1 MSLLAVGVSHQT
13 APVALLEQFAMGADD
28 TVKALHELVGSDHV
42 SEAIVLAT
50 CNRVEVFAEVDRF
63 HGGVTDVSRVLA
75 RQAGATVEELS
86 PYVTVH
92 YEDQAVA
99 HLFTVAAGLDS
110 MVVGET
116 QVLGQL
122 RNAYALAREH
132 GTVGRAMHPVAQ
144 RALRVGKRVHSE
156 TGIDKAG
163 ASLVS
168 VSLDRAEE
176 RIGSLQGRPVL
187 VVGAGS
193 MGALAATTLARRGAA
208 VTVSSRT
215 PAHAQRLATSVEGRV
230 ADLAD
235 LPAEIA
241 AADVLVT
248 CTGARGIVIGTEVVA
263 RAMRSRMG
271 AARPDRPLVVIDLA
285 LPRDVDPGVAAVPGV
300 HVVDLALLQGE
311 RNGALLQG
319 ERNGALLQGERGA
332 DGHSSTSPVAADDVA
347 AAHALIEAETALL
360 RAERQAA
367 AVAPT
372 VSALRS
378 QAAEVVDAE
387 LLRLSTRVPDLDARA
402 RAEVARTVRRVV
414 DKLLHEPTVR
424 VKELASAPGGVDY
437 ADALRALFGL
447 GIDAEVLPAR
457 TNLAEAVAVDPDEL
471 RPGGTA

>member
-13 APVALLEQFAMGADD
+13 APVALLEQFAMGPDD
-28 TVKALHELVGSDHV
+28 RVKALHELVESDHV
-42 SEAIVLAT
+42 SEALVLAT
-50 CNRVEVFAEVDRF
+50 CNRIEVFAEVERF

-99 HLFTVAAGLDS
+99 HLFTVASGLDS

-122 RNAYALAREH
+122 RAAYALAREE
-132 GTVGRAMHPVAQ
+132 GAVGRALHPVAQ
-144 RALRVGKRVHSE
+144 RALRVGKRVHTE
-156 TGIDKAG
+156 TGIDRAG

-168 VSLDRAEE
+168 VALDRAENV
-176 RIGSLQGRPVL
+176 IGSLRDRAVL

-208 VTVSSRT
+208 VVVSSRT
-215 PAHAQRLATSVEGRV
+215 EASAARLAESVGGRV
-230 ADLAD
+230 AALAD
-235 LPAEIA
+235 LAAELA
-241 AADVLVT
+241 VADVLVT
-248 CTGARGIVIGTEVVA
+248 CTGATGLVVGTDVVA
-263 RAMRSRMG
+263 GAMSDRDG
-271 AARPDRPLVVIDLA
+271 RPLVVVDLA
-285 LPRDVDPGVAAVPGV
+285 LPRDVDPGVAALPGV

-311 RNGALLQG
+311 RAATPGRPTAG
-319 ERNGALLQGERGA
+319 
-332 DGHSSTSPVAADDVA
+332 PVAADDIA
-347 AAHALIEAETALL
+347 AAHALVETETALL

-367 AVAPT
+367 EVAPT

-387 LLRLSTRVPDLDARA
+387 LLRLSTRLPDLDARA
-402 RAEVARTVRRVV
+402 RAEIARTVRRVV

-424 VKELASAPGGVDY
+424 VKELAATSGETDY
-437 ADALRALFGL
+437 AGALRALFGL
-447 GIDAEVLPAR
+447 GIDTPVEVLAD
-457 TNLAEAVAVDPDEL
+457 AVTVDPEL
-471 RPGGTA
+471 RAGEAS

>member
-1 MSLLAVGVSHQT
+1 MSLLAVGVSHQN
-13 APVALLEQFAMGADD
+13 APVALLEQFAMGTDD
-28 TVKALHELVGSDHV
+28 TVKALHELVGTDHV

-63 HGGVTDVSRVLA
+63 HGGVTEVSRVLA

-92 YEDQAVA
+92 YEDQAVT

-122 RNAYALAREH
+122 RNAYALAREQ
-132 GTVGRAMHPVAQ
+132 GTVGRALHPVAQ

-156 TGIDKAG
+156 TGIDRAG

-168 VSLDRAEE
+168 VSLDRAED
-176 RIGSLQGRPVL
+176 RIGSLEGRSVL

-215 PAHAQRLATSVEGRV
+215 PEHAQRLATSVEGRA
-230 ADLAD
+230 ADLSA
-235 LPAEIA
+235 LPEELA

-248 CTGARGIVIGTEVVA
+248 CTGARGLVIVTDVVA
-263 RAMRSRMG
+263 AAMAG
-271 AARPDRPLVVIDLA
+271 RPDRPLVVIDLA
-285 LPRDVDPGVAAVPGV
+285 LPRDVDPGVAALPGV

-311 RNGALLQG
+311 RTAAG
-319 ERNGALLQGERGA
+319 EHAGG
-332 DGHSSTSPVAADDVA
+332 PIAADDVA
-347 AAHALIEAETALL
+347 AAHALIDAETALL

-372 VSALRS
+372 VSALRT

-387 LLRLSTRVPDLDARA
+387 LLRLSTRVPDLDAKA
-402 RAEVARTVRRVV
+402 RAEVARTVHRVV

-447 GIDAEVLPAR
+447 GIDAEVAPER
-457 TNLAEAVAVDPDEL
+457 TNLAEAVTVDPEEL
-471 RPGGTA
+471 GSGGLS

>member
-1 MSLLAVGVSHQT
+1 
-13 APVALLEQFAMGADD
+13 
-28 TVKALHELVGSDHV
+28 
-42 SEAIVLAT
+42 
-50 CNRVEVFAEVDRF
+50 
-63 HGGVTDVSRVLA
+63 
-75 RQAGATVEELS
+75 VEELS

-122 RNAYALAREH
+122 RNAYAIAREQ

-168 VSLDRAEE
+168 VSLDRAEQ
-176 RIGSLQGRPVL
+176 RIGSLAGRPVL

-215 PAHAQRLATSVEGRV
+215 SAHAQRLATAVEGR
-230 ADLAD
+230 AAHLAD

-241 AADVLVT
+241 AVDVLVT
-248 CTGARGIVIGTEVVA
+248 CTGARGIVIGTEMVA
-263 RAMRSRMG
+263 GAMRSRIG
-271 AARPDRPLVVIDLA
+271 AAGPDRPLVVIDLA
-285 LPRDVDPGVAAVPGV
+285 LPRDVDPGVAALPGV

-311 RNGALLQG
+311 R
-319 ERNGALLQGERGA
+319 GA
-332 DGHSSTSPVAADDVA
+332 DGHASASPVAADDVA

-387 LLRLSTRVPDLDARA
+387 LLRLSARLPDLDARA
-402 RAEVARTVRRVV
+402 RAEVTRTVRRVV

-447 GIDAEVLPAR
+447 GIDAEVIPAR
-457 TNLAEAVAVDPDEL
+457 TNLAEAVTVDPDEL

>member
-1 MSLLAVGVSHQT
+1 VGVSHQT
-13 APVALLEQFAMGADD
+13 APVALLEQFAMGADE

-63 HGGVTDVSRVLA
+63 HGGVTEVSRVLA

-86 PYVTVH
+86 PYVTIH

-122 RNAYALAREH
+122 RNAYALARDQ

-176 RIGSLQGRPVL
+176 RIGSLEGRPVL

-193 MGALAATTLARRGAA
+193 MGALAATTLARRGAT

-215 PAHAQRLATSVEGRV
+215 PAHAARLAASVEGRV
-230 ADLAD
+230 AELAD
-235 LPAEIA
+235 LPAEVA

-248 CTGARGIVIGTEVVA
+248 CTGARGLVVGTEVVA
-263 RAMRSRMG
+263 GAMQSRIG

-285 LPRDVDPGVAAVPGV
+285 LPRDVDPRVAGLPGV

-311 RNGALLQG
+311 RSEALLQG
-319 ERNGALLQGERGA
+319 ERSGALLQGERGA
-332 DGHSSTSPVAADDVA
+332 AGDTSGASPVAADDVA

-387 LLRLSTRVPDLDARA
+387 LLRLSTRIPDLDARA

-457 TNLAEAVAVDPDEL
+457 TNLAEAVTVDPDEL
-471 RPGGTA
+471 RPGGAS

>member
-13 APVALLEQFAMGADD
+13 APVALLEQFAMGPDD
-28 TVKALHELVGSDHV
+28 RVKALHELLESDHV
-42 SEAIVLAT
+42 NEALVLAT
-50 CNRVEVFAEVDRF
+50 CNRIEVFAEVERF

-122 RNAYALAREH
+122 RAAYALARAE
-132 GTVGRAMHPVAQ
+132 GTVGRALHPVAQ
-144 RALRVGKRVHSE
+144 RALRVGKRVHTE
-156 TGIDKAG
+156 TGIDRAG

-168 VSLDRAEE
+168 VALDRAED
-176 RIGSLQGRPVL
+176 RIGSLDGRPVL

-208 VTVSSRT
+208 VVVSSRT
-215 PAHAQRLATSVEGRV
+215 EASAARLAESIGGR
-230 ADLAD
+230 AARLAD
-235 LPAEIA
+235 LPTELA

-248 CTGARGIVIGTEVVA
+248 CTGATGLVVGTDVVTD
-263 RAMRSRMG
+263 AMAG
-271 AARPDRPLVVIDLA
+271 RPGRPLVVVDLA
-285 LPRDVDPGVAAVPGV
+285 LPRDVDPGVAALPGV

-311 RNGALLQG
+311 RA
-319 ERNGALLQGERGA
+319 
-332 DGHSSTSPVAADDVA
+332 STPGRPTAGPVAADDIA
-347 AAHALIEAETALL
+347 AAHALVETETALL

-367 AVAPT
+367 EVAPT

-378 QAAEVVDAE
+378 QAAGVVDAE
-387 LLRLSTRVPDLDARA
+387 LLRLSTRLPDLDARA
-402 RAEVARTVRRVV
+402 RSEIARTVRRVV

-424 VKELASAPGGVDY
+424 VKELASTPGATDY
-437 ADALRALFGL
+437 AGALRALFGL
-447 GIDAEVLPAR
+447 GIDAAVD
-457 TNLAEAVAVDPDEL
+457 AEAATLADAVTVDPE
-471 RPGGTA
+471 RPGGPQ

>member
-13 APVALLEQFAMGADD
+13 APVALLEQFAMGPDER
-28 TVKALHELVGSDHV
+28 VKALHELIGSDHV
-42 SEAIVLAT
+42 SEALVLAT
-50 CNRVEVFAEVDRF
+50 CNRIEVFAEVERF

-122 RNAYALAREH
+122 RAAYALARDE
-132 GTVGRAMHPVAQ
+132 GAVGRALHPVAQ
-144 RALRVGKRVHSE
+144 RALRVGKRVHTE
-156 TGIDKAG
+156 TGIDRAG

-168 VSLDRAEE
+168 VALDHAENS
-176 RIGSLQGRPVL
+176 IGSLRDRDVL

-193 MGALAATTLARRGAA
+193 MGALAATTLARRGAS
-208 VTVSSRT
+208 VVVSSRT
-215 PAHAQRLATSVEGRV
+215 EAHAARLAGTVGGRA

-235 LPAEIA
+235 LPAELA
-241 AADVLVT
+241 AADILVT
-248 CTGARGIVIGTEVVA
+248 CTGATGLVVSTEVVA
-263 RAMRSRMG
+263 TAMAGRAG
-271 AARPDRPLVVIDLA
+271 RPLVVVDLA
-285 LPRDVDPGVAAVPGV
+285 LPRDVDPAVAALPGV

-311 RNGALLQG
+311 RAASAGRPTAGA
-319 ERNGALLQGERGA
+319 
-332 DGHSSTSPVAADDVA
+332 VAADDIA
-347 AAHALIEAETALL
+347 AARALVEAETALL

-367 AVAPT
+367 EVAPT

-387 LLRLSTRVPDLDARA
+387 LLRLSTRLPDLDARD
-402 RAEVARTVRRVV
+402 RAEIARTVRRVV

-424 VKELASAPGGVDY
+424 VKELAATSGDTDY
-437 ADALRALFGL
+437 AGALRALFGL
-447 GIDAEVLPAR
+447 GIDTPVEVLAD
-457 TNLAEAVAVDPDEL
+457 AVTVDPEL
-471 RPGGTA
+471 RAGEAS

>member
-13 APVALLEQFAMGADD
+13 APVALLEQFVMGADE

-63 HGGVTDVSRVLA
+63 HGGVTEVSRVLA

-86 PYVTVH
+86 PYVTIH

-122 RNAYALAREH
+122 RNAYALAREQ

-156 TGIDKAG
+156 TGIDTAG

-176 RIGSLQGRPVL
+176 RIGSLEGRPVL

-193 MGALAATTLARRGAA
+193 MGALAATTLARRGAT

-215 PAHAQRLATSVEGRV
+215 PAHAARLAASVEGR
-230 ADLAD
+230 AAELAD
-235 LPAEIA
+235 LPAEVA

-248 CTGARGIVIGTEVVA
+248 CTGARGLVVGTEVVA
-263 RAMRSRMG
+263 RAMQSRIG

-285 LPRDVDPGVAAVPGV
+285 LPRDVDPGVAGLPGV

-311 RNGALLQG
+311 RS
-319 ERNGALLQGERGA
+319 GALLQGERGA
-332 DGHSSTSPVAADDVA
+332 AGDTSGASPVAADDVA

-402 RAEVARTVRRVV
+402 RTEVARTVRRVV

-424 VKELASAPGGVDY
+424 VKELASAPGGIDY

-457 TNLAEAVAVDPDEL
+457 TNLAEAVTVDPDEL
-471 RPGGTA
+471 RPGGAS

>member
-122 RNAYALAREH
+122 RNAYALAREQ

-176 RIGSLQGRPVL
+176 RIGSLVGRPVL

-215 PAHAQRLATSVEGRV
+215 PAHAERLAASVEGR
-230 ADLAD
+230 
-235 LPAEIA
+235 
-241 AADVLVT
+241 
-248 CTGARGIVIGTEVVA
+248 
-263 RAMRSRMG
+263 
-271 AARPDRPLVVIDLA
+271 
-285 LPRDVDPGVAAVPGV
+285 
-300 HVVDLALLQGE
+300 
-311 RNGALLQG
+311 
-319 ERNGALLQGERGA
+319 
-332 DGHSSTSPVAADDVA
+332 
-347 AAHALIEAETALL
+347 
-360 RAERQAA
+360 
-367 AVAPT
+367 
-372 VSALRS
+372 
-378 QAAEVVDAE
+378 AAEVVDAE

-402 RAEVARTVRRVV
+402 RNEVARTVRRVV

-447 GIDAEVLPAR
+447 GIDAELAPERA
-457 TNLAEAVAVDPDEL
+457 NLAEAVTVDPDEL
-471 RPGGTA
+471 RQGGGHA

>member
-13 APVALLEQFAMGADD
+13 APVALLEQFAMGADE

-63 HGGVTDVSRVLA
+63 HGGVTEVSRVLA

-86 PYVTVH
+86 PYVTIH

-122 RNAYALAREH
+122 RNAYALAREQ

-156 TGIDKAG
+156 TGIDTAG

-176 RIGSLQGRPVL
+176 RIGSLEGRPVL

-193 MGALAATTLARRGAA
+193 MGALAATTLARRGAT

-215 PAHAQRLATSVEGRV
+215 PAHAARLAATVEGRV
-230 ADLAD
+230 AELAD
-235 LPAEIA
+235 LPAEVA

-248 CTGARGIVIGTEVVA
+248 CTGARGLVVGTEVVA
-263 RAMRSRMG
+263 RAMQSRIG

-285 LPRDVDPGVAAVPGV
+285 LPRDVDPGVAGLPGV

-311 RNGALLQG
+311 RS
-319 ERNGALLQGERGA
+319 GALLQGERGA
-332 DGHSSTSPVAADDVA
+332 AGDTSGASPVAADDVA

-402 RAEVARTVRRVV
+402 RTEVARTVRRVV

-424 VKELASAPGGVDY
+424 VKELASAPGGIDY

-457 TNLAEAVAVDPDEL
+457 TNLAEAVTVDPDEL
-471 RPGGTA
+471 RPGGAS

>member
-1 MSLLAVGVSHQT
+1 MSLLAVGISHRT
-13 APVALLEQFAMGADD
+13 APVALLEQFAMTRDD
-28 TVKALHELVGSDHV
+28 QVKALHELVGSDHV
-42 SEAIVLAT
+42 SEALVLAT

-63 HGGVTDVSRVLA
+63 HGGVAEVSRVLA
-75 RQAGATVEELS
+75 RQAGAGVEELT

-122 RNAYALAREH
+122 RAAYALAQEE
-132 GTVGRAMHPVAQ
+132 GTVGRCLHPVAQ
-144 RALRVGKRVHSE
+144 HALRVGKRIHSE
-156 TGIDKAG
+156 TGIDRAG
-163 ASLVS
+163 ASLVT
-168 VSLDRAEE
+168 VSLDHAED
-176 RIGSLQGRPVL
+176 RIGPLAGRPAL

-193 MGALAATTLARRGAA
+193 MGALAASTLSRRGAL
-208 VTVSSRT
+208 VTVASRS
-215 PAHAQRLATSVEGRV
+215 PESAARLAAAVDGGTAEMADLRTAV
-230 ADLAD
+230 AD
-235 LPAEIA
+235 
-241 AADVLVT
+241 ADVLVT
-248 CTGARGIVIGTEVVA
+248 CTGATGLVVGTDVVA
-263 RAMRSRMG
+263 AAMAGRA
-271 AARPDRPLVVIDLA
+271 DRPLAVVDLA
-285 LPRDVDPGVAAVPGV
+285 LPRDVDPGVAALPGV

-311 RNGALLQG
+311 RSATGGTGA
-319 ERNGALLQGERGA
+319 
-332 DGHSSTSPVAADDVA
+332 VAADDVA

-387 LLRLSTRVPDLDARA
+387 LLRLAARLPDLDARA
-402 RAEVARTVRRVV
+402 RSEIARTVRRVV

-424 VKELASAPGGVDY
+424 VKELASTPGGVDY

-447 GIDAEVLPAR
+447 GLGAEVPADGPR
-457 TNLAEAVAVDPDEL
+457 LAEAVAVDPDEL
-471 RPGGTA
+471 RPGGGS

>member
-13 APVALLEQFAMGADD
+13 APVALLEQFAMGSDD
-28 TVKALHELVGSDHV
+28 TAKVLHELVDSDHV

-50 CNRVEVFAEVDRF
+50 CNRVEVFAEVEKF
-63 HGGVTDVSRVLA
+63 HGGVVDVSRILA
-75 RQAGATVEELS
+75 RQAGGSVEELS

-99 HLFTVAAGLDS
+99 HLFTVASGLES

-122 RNAYALAREH
+122 RAAYALAQEE
-132 GTVGRAMHPVAQ
+132 GTVGRALHPIAQ
-144 RALRVGKRVHSE
+144 RALRVGKRVHAE

-168 VSLDRAEE
+168 AALDRAQT
-176 RIGSLQGRPVL
+176 RLGDLAGRPAL

-193 MGALAATTLARRGAA
+193 MGALAATTLARRGAQ

-215 PAHAQRLATSVEGRV
+215 PAHAARLAESVEGRS

-235 LPAEIA
+235 LPRELA
-241 AADVLVT
+241 AADLLVT
-248 CTGARGIVIGTEVVA
+248 CTGASGVVLATDVVA
-263 RAMRSRMG
+263 AAMTDRA
-271 AARPDRPLVVIDLA
+271 DRKLAVVDLA
-285 LPRDVDPGVAAVPGV
+285 LPRDVDPGVAGLPGV
-300 HVVDLALLQGE
+300 HLVDLALLQGE
-311 RNGALLQG
+311 R
-319 ERNGALLQGERGA
+319 A
-332 DGHSSTSPVAADDVA
+332 DGAGEPIAGSVAARDVRA
-347 AAHALIEAETALL
+347 ARDLIETELSLL
-360 RAERQAA
+360 RAERHAA
-367 AVAPT
+367 AVAPAI
-372 VSALRS
+372 SALRS

-387 LLRLSTRVPDLDARA
+387 LLRLAGRVPDLDARA

-424 VKELASAPGGVDY
+424 VKELASASGGTDY

-447 GIDAEVLPAR
+447 GIDADVEGAHA
-457 TNLAEAVAVDPDEL
+457 TLAEAVTVDPDEL
-471 RPGGTA
+471 RPGGIS